1 MEQQF
6 NVNGVNQRQSLMG
19 LCAAEEQELTT
30 LSPSTFPENKCKKY
44 TFMEIM
50 EIGPLWSQGV
60 IHVSTYNIASLLALS

>member
-6 NVNGVNQRQSLMG
+6 NVNGVNQIQSLMG

-50 EIGPLWSQGV
+50 EIGPL
-60 IHVSTYNIASLLALS
+60 

>member
-6 NVNGVNQRQSLMG
+6 NVNGVNQIQSLMG

-30 LSPSTFPENKCKKY
+30 LSPSTFEI
-44 TFMEIM
+44 TLEIM

-60 IHVSTYNIASLLALS
+60 IQVSTYNIASLLAWS